1 LVVGVEMKTVWML
14 RITEPWLGFKAFD
27 SLAGLLA
34 EVEMV
39 KRENPEVMVEFS
51 VEEMPLLD

>member
-1 LVVGVEMKTVWML
+1 MQKNVWML
-14 RITEPWLGFKAFD
+14 RVTEPWLGFKVFD
-27 SLAGLLA
+27 SLAALLA

-51 VEEMPLLD
+51 VEEMPLLG

>member
-1 LVVGVEMKTVWML
+1 MKKTVWML
-14 RITEPWLGFKAFD
+14 RVTEPWLGFKAFD

-39 KRENPEVMVEFS
+39 KREHPEVMVEFS